1 MRHLSPRLLALA
13 ALCALP
19 ACSSNYHPEY
29 HPVAVSNF
37 SQNIAYPASQN
48 GAGVV
53 SPVYVLPASPVPQAA
68 LGMPSPALP
77 ADAPPPDFFR

>member
-37 SQNIAYPASQN
+37 SQNIAYP
-48 GAGVV
+48 
-53 SPVYVLPASPVPQAA
+53 VYVLPASPVPQAA